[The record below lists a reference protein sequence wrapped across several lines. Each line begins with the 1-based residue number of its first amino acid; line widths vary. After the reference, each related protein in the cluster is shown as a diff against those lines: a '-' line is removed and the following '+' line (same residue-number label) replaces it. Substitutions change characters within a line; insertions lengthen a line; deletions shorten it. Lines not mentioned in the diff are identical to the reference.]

1 MTMVSF
7 ISIPYVSD
15 TGSISYSRI
24 SLDDFAKDYS
34 GDIGIL
40 ARVASDIDI
49 TSKMN
54 TCSIS
59 APAAN
64 L

>member
-1 MTMVSF
+1 MTMLSYV
-7 ISIPYVSD
+7 SIPYVSD
-15 TGSISYSRI
+15 DGSISYSRI
-24 SLDDFAKDYS
+24 SLDDFGKNYS

-40 ARVASDIDI
+40 STVASDTDI

-59 APAAN
+59 TPSAN
-64 L
+64 A